1 MADEYGDRLGS
12 SEGTGGRKSAGG
24 LKGGL
29 QAVGRGLAES
39 VPFTGEALAE
49 GLDLPKPGTF
59 TERLTRRAAR
69 NAPYAL
75 AAAPFGG
82 VPAALGYVGSVALG
96 QAAEEFGVPESYQ
109 PVAEVLGG
117 GAGQVAAGTAG
128 RTIGYIEPKLNDMY
142 KQAKNTF
149 KLGPGAK
156 TAEGMKY
163 GAGDTA
169 VEASQNLTRATE
181 LATERTGFK
190 TPSVDGTWIK
200 NTGDA
205 LGNEV
210 QQLFGGKKFTSDQQ
224 FLNEVGDLVKDA
236 NTAFG
241 DKGNVV
247 KAILDKNIQG
257 QRVGGK
263 LVDPTFDAIGLRGA
277 IEEVN
282 QYLATAE
289 GPQAKILHK
298 TAEAL
303 HDLAERNL
311 DKISSKLVDQYRN
324 WRKAYTSFATIRDV
338 YSKVP
343 GRTAAGQ
350 IPLDEL
356 HQTIIKRG
364 NETTHPLYD
373 KLAEWGPMFRGTK
386 QMGKPSV
393 PVAAYRSITESP
405 LAKLFQSA
413 IQPSV
418 PKQFTGFPGKYA
430 QKVAPYVQ
438 TTAPIIPQAK
448 LGKDKAEDTYGGRLG
463 N

>member
-1 MADEYGDRLGS
+1 MADEYGGRLGS
-12 SEGTGGRKSAGG
+12 NEGTSGRKSAGG

-29 QAVGRGLAES
+29 QAAGRGLAES
-39 VPFTGEALAE
+39 VPFTGEAIAE

-82 VPAALGYVGSVALG
+82 VPAAFGYVGSVVLG

-109 PVAEVLGG
+109 PVAEVLGV

-190 TPSVDGTWIK
+190 TKSVDGKWIDS
-200 NTGDA
+200 TGKS
-205 LGNEV
+205 LGKEV
-210 QQLFGGKKFTSDQQ
+210 QNLFGGKQFTSDQQ

-263 LVDPTFDAIGLRGA
+263 LVDPTFDAMGLRGA

-311 DKISSKLVDQYRN
+311 DKISSKLVDQYKN

-338 YSKVP
+338 YGRVS

-356 HQTIIKRG
+356 HQVIINRG
-364 NETTHPLYD
+364 SETTHPLYK
-373 KLAEWGPMFRGTK
+373 KLAEWGPLFRGARQT
-386 QMGKPSV
+386 GRPNAAGALYRTLTEA
-393 PVAAYRSITESP
+393 PVSKGLQSI
-405 LAKLFQSA
+405 

-418 PKQFTGFPGKYA
+418 PKQFTGFPGKYL
-430 QKVAPYVQ
+430 QKVAPYAQ
-438 TTAPIIPQAK
+438 TAAPLTAYTQTEK
-448 LGKDKAEDTYGGRLG
+448 GKAADPYSGLVSK
-463 N
+463 